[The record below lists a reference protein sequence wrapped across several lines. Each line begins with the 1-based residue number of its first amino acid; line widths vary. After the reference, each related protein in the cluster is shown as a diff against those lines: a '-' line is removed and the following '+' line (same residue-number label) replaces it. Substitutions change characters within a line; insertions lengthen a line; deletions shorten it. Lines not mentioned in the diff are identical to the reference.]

1 MLHSNEL
8 IFDPKAITELC
19 NPAGAVQVVASKQ
32 RQGPSAPP
40 SSRQQQPG
48 DQATVLSTH
57 FTAPRQQSIQ
67 VPLYFSLRC
76 LPGGH
81 SAVKWKSICTNGNA
95 GWKQQVAIRVQCVVF
110 ITVTTIIIIITTE
123 RTSNIFEQRTVRSL
137 MILGEGV
144 NNDYSVFTSS
154 S

>member
-1 MLHSNEL
+1 M
-8 IFDPKAITELC
+8 
-19 NPAGAVQVVASKQ
+19 VASKQ
-32 RQGPSAPP
+32 RQGPSTPP

-110 ITVTTIIIIITTE
+110 IAVTTIIIITTE
-123 RTSNIFEQRTVRSL
+123 RTSNICEQRTVSSL

-144 NNDYSVFTSS
+144 NNDYSGFTSS